1 MSAGRQ
7 GREHQ
12 QAQFVFC
19 YNRQLGRDASD
30 NNRSGPTSEQPSPP
44 ASRFRVSKC
53 LFHLHVV
60 ISWLY
65 IYTSAVH
72 FLQIESEQLCYKPAG
87 VYRKAAAIQVWY
99 YNNELEP
106 SSLGCKES
114 ACSDEHQ
121 LRRHLAG
128 TRSREEEQEE
138 EEEGYQ
144 DVYNPTIG
152 IFNRCSKLHH
162 FQFIPKRENCATY
175 VEDFLTDNS
184 QFPDTWKA
192 ALVLFGCA
200 GVLLLMTSL
209 AAVLSLCVRSVFGK
223 SIFTLS
229 GLVQCVAGE

>member
-1 MSAGRQ
+1 M
-7 GREHQ
+7 
-12 QAQFVFC
+12 C
-19 YNRQLGRDASD
+19 YVIITCNSMLWTLLSITCFMMVLASV
-30 NNRSGPTSEQPSPP
+30 TSPHWLIGYSRRPGLVSTKNISYVAISPEQE
-44 ASRFRVSKC
+44 A
-53 LFHLHVV
+53 
-60 ISWLY
+60 
-65 IYTSAVH
+65 
-72 FLQIESEQLCYKPAG
+72 
-87 VYRKAAAIQVWY
+87 
-99 YNNELEP
+99 
-106 SSLGCKES
+106 
-114 ACSDEHQ
+114 
-121 LRRHLAG
+121 
-128 TRSREEEQEE
+128 REEEQEE